1 MSGNFFSFGGRP
13 GMEGYQQPQQT
24 DPYAEV
30 YANIDQYVSQFNPQ
44 AAQNYWQQTM
54 KPMYEQAWGQI
65 APQVEAA
72 YAGPGY
78 YSSARANALTQ
89 AKADIGRQETGAYGN
104 LMYNEELMRREAQG
118 QRANIMAQIASSQAS
133 QRYAEQMFNKQQAA
147 REHQTWQER
156 QWYEQDLKEQQNQEY
171 EERRRSGQ

>member
-1 MSGNFFSFGGRP
+1 MPGGGIFLEQR
-13 GMEGYQQPQQT
+13 YQQQQQA

-30 YANIDQYVSQFNPQ
+30 YANLDQYVSQFNPQ

-54 KPMYEQAWGQI
+54 KPMYEQAWSQT
-65 APQVEAA
+65 APQIESA

-104 LMYNEELMRREAQG
+104 LMYNQELMQREALA
-118 QRANIMAQIASSQAS
+118 QRANIMAQIAASQMS
-133 QRYAEQMFNKQQAA
+133 QRYAEEMFNKQQTS
-147 REHQTWQER
+147 RERQTWQER
-156 QWYEQDLKEQQNQEY
+156 QWYLEDLKNQENKEY
-171 EERRRSGQ
+171 WESRGQ